1 METQE
6 ISDLFPLFH
15 NLNTETLEWLLSMGE
30 SDNYESGETIITED
44 DWGKAIYL
52 IVSGWVK
59 LENIYTEE
67 TVTVEIIGKGGCVG
81 EAGILST
88 LNGNSRVVAIS
99 AVEVFTISAQRFLQI
114 LFRDS
119 QIQNRFLKLMVSRVT
134 EFQKYCQFH
143 RQTGKVRLATVLIS
157 LADKY
162 GEITETGVKLYHFQ
176 SQDLANL
183 AQLSLEECQLIITKL
198 ENKGLISI
206 KSHHHILYI
215 SNIKQLHHIIGK
227 LGNE

>member
-15 NLNTETLEWLLSMGE
+15 NLNTETIEWLVSMAD
-30 SDNYESGETIITED
+30 SDNYESEEVIIAED
-44 DWGKAIYL
+44 DWGKAIYF

-59 LENIYTEE
+59 LENIYSEE
-67 TVTVEIIGKGGCVG
+67 NVTLEIIGKGGCVG

-88 LNGNSRVVAIS
+88 LNGNSRVIAIS
-99 AVEVFTISAQRFLQI
+99 AVEVLSISAQRFLQI

-134 EFQKYCQFH
+134 EYQKYCQFH

-162 GEITETGVKLYHFQ
+162 GEITEKGIKLYPFLR
-176 SQDLANL
+176 QDLADL
-183 AQLSLEECQLIITKL
+183 AQLTLEECSQIMNKL
-198 ENKGLISI
+198 EEKKVIYL
-206 KSHHHILYI
+206 KSNNDIFYI
-215 SNIKQLHHIIGK
+215 FNIKQLHHIIGK

>member
-1 METQE
+1 MDTQE
-6 ISDLFPLFH
+6 IGDVFPLFH
-15 NLNTETLEWLLSMGE
+15 NLNTQTLEWLLSMGE
-30 SDNYESGETIITED
+30 SDNYESGETIIAED

-59 LENIYTEE
+59 LQHIYTEE

-81 EAGILST
+81 EAGILSS
-88 LNGNSRVVAIS
+88 LQGNSQVVAIS

-134 EFQKYCQFH
+134 EYQKYCQFH
-143 RQTGKVRLATVLIS
+143 RQTGKVRLATILIS

-162 GEITETGVKLYHFQ
+162 GEVTEKGVKLYAFLC
-176 SQDLANL
+176 QDLANL
-183 AQLSLEECQLIITKL
+183 SQLSLDECEQIVSKL
-198 ENKGLISI
+198 ENKGLIFI
-206 KSHHHILYI
+206 KRNNHSLYI
-215 SNIKQLHHIIGK
+215 SNLKQLHHIIGK

>member
-6 ISDLFPLFH
+6 ISDLFSLFH
-15 NLNTETLEWLLSMGE
+15 NLNTEILEWVISMAE
-30 SDNYESGETIITED
+30 SDNYESGEVIIAED
-44 DWGKAIYL
+44 DWGKAIYF
-52 IVSGWVK
+52 IVLGWVK

-81 EAGILST
+81 EAGILSS
-88 LNGNSRVVAIS
+88 LNSNSRVVAIS
-99 AVEVFTISAQRFLQI
+99 AVEVLTISAQRFLQI

-134 EFQKYCQFH
+134 EYQKYCQFH

-162 GEITETGVKLYHFQ
+162 GEITENGIKLYSFFL
-176 SQDLANL
+176 QDLANL
-183 AQLSLEECQLIITKL
+183 AQLSVEDCRQIISKL
-198 ENKGLISI
+198 EDKGLIFIESN
-206 KSHHHILYI
+206 SDSFYI
-215 SNIKQLHHIIGK
+215 SNLKQLHHIIGK